1 MPFDLP
7 DIRLTPDVMRR
18 VQGRLLGIFGGVR
31 AQGLDPSAPRV
42 IRRHNDPLFCTAK
55 SERKKLRT
63 QSVKI
68 PHEGVRRVEGRAQ
81 DGEGEED
88 EEDEAGVLEQSRKQ
102 VVQIGEEEEEEEDE
116 GVEEEEEDGEGEEE
130 EEGGGYDDDDE
141 LTSSEKLEIQNDI
154 LRRLMSRNIRDKNS
168 ENENVNM
175 TKKRRRQLK
184 KDKVCVQSSI
194 SDENVSDN
202 ESGGDEG
209 EERERVPKK
218 ARRRNYNEIV
228 HDKQKRMVALQ
239 KKKMKQKRR
248 KEKEK
253 IREEK

>member
-42 IRRHNDPLFCTAK
+42 LRRHSDPLFCTAK

-68 PHEGVRRVEGRAQ
+68 PHERVRRVGGRAQ
-81 DGEGEED
+81 D
-88 EEDEAGVLEQSRKQ
+88 R
-102 VVQIGEEEEEEEDE
+102 EEEEEEVEVEDVG
-116 GVEEEEEDGEGEEE
+116 GVFEQAREQVVQGDEEEEEDGDEEGEEE
-130 EEGGGYDDDDE
+130 GEVERGGHDDDDE
-141 LTSSEKLEIQNDI
+141 LTSGEKMEIQNDI
-154 LRRLMSRNIRDKNS
+154 LRRLMSRNKRNENS
-168 ENENVNM
+168 ENENANM

-184 KDKVCVQSSI
+184 KEKVCVQLSKN
-194 SDENVSDN
+194 DENESDN
-202 ESGGDEG
+202 ENEG
-209 EERERVPKK
+209 EEEEEREKVPKK
-218 ARRRNYNEIV
+218 GRRRNFNEIV

-239 KKKMKQKRR
+239 KKKMKQKQK
-248 KEKEK
+248 KEMKT

>member
-68 PHEGVRRVEGRAQ
+68 PHERVRRVVGRAQ
-81 DGEGEED
+81 DREED
-88 EEDEAGVLEQSRKQ
+88 EDTGGVLEQSREQ
-102 VVQIGEEEEEEEDE
+102 VLQEEEEEVEGV
-116 GVEEEEEDGEGEEE
+116 GVEEGKDEGEER
-130 EEGGGYDDDDE
+130 EGGGFDDNDE

-154 LRRLMSRNIRDKNS
+154 LRRLMSRKRREKNL
-168 ENENVNM
+168 EIENVNM

-184 KDKVCVQSSI
+184 REKVCVQLSKHDG
-194 SDENVSDN
+194 DESDN
-202 ESGGDEG
+202 ESGGDEE
-209 EERERVPKK
+209 EERERVLKK
-218 ARRRNYNEIV
+218 GRRRNYNEIV
-228 HDKQKRMVALQ
+228 HDKRKRMVALQ
-239 KKKMKQKRR
+239 KKKMKQKQR
-248 KEKEK
+248 KEKEN
-253 IREEK
+253 ILEEK